1 MSNEVVAEREERREK
16 EMSQSHQLSRNPS
29 VAMKGKLSKPGQIHE
44 NDTGQIP
51 PKSAKLNGV
60 WACGSE
66 GERLTGS
73 QKVVGS
79 SPTRSTKGYCR
90 QNRTR
95 FIRLSALG
103 QWQFV
108 VDCHSP
114 LIHFDSLH
122 KRA

>member
-1 MSNEVVAEREERREK
+1 MRNEVIAEREERREK

-29 VAMKGKLSKPGQIHE
+29 VAMKGKLSKPSQIHE
-44 NDTGQIP
+44 NYTGQIP

-79 SPTRSTKGYCR
+79 SPTRSIPS
-90 QNRTR
+90 QNRP
-95 FIRLSALG
+95 F
-103 QWQFV
+103 
-108 VDCHSP
+108 
-114 LIHFDSLH
+114 
-122 KRA
+122 